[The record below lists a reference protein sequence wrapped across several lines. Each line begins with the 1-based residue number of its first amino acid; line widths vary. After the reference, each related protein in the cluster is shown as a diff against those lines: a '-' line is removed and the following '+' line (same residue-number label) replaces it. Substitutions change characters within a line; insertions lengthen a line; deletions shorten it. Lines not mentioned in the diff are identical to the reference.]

1 MERVNFYPLVWG
13 GGCCFCDGWL
23 CWCQYDGRG
32 EWARWVERANI
43 YRACFWRV
51 IRQVD
56 FCNRKLFIMLLK
68 KNSVWRNIKEWTFD
82 GSNTYGSRVVFA
94 GEGLWVCEVSI
105 FLFGIDN
112 WKGFDLSKNQNIFF
126 FPRGLPFH
134 SFIFCY
140 GVFVFILH
148 SCCHALGF
156 WICMMNE
163 CKLNFVGVATW
174 LFATPVC
181 DSVLRPDH
189 PNLSSQFGHF
199 VGAKAPFA

>member
-1 MERVNFYPLVWG
+1 MENVN
-13 GGCCFCDGWL
+13 
-23 CWCQYDGRG
+23 
-32 EWARWVERANI
+32 
-43 YRACFWRV
+43 
-51 IRQVD
+51 
-56 FCNRKLFIMLLK
+56 LL
-68 KNSVWRNIKEWTFD
+68 
-82 GSNTYGSRVVFA
+82 SN
-94 GEGLWVCEVSI
+94 
-105 FLFGIDN
+105 
-112 WKGFDLSKNQNIFF
+112 NQNNIFF

-134 SFIFCY
+134 SFIFCFVVY
-140 GVFVFILH
+140 GFILH

-199 VGAKAPFA
+199 AYNVVKITFPNLRRKKIALSNTTPVPVVALSKISARTTPLKQENNRNSFGR